1 MLFTRYRWVLKH
13 LRAVLKPAI
22 AFEFWSTLIFLVSF
36 APASAWLMN
45 RLVASSGQYAVSDND
60 LLAFFASFRGI
71 LFLLLTVGFV
81 LAFWFAEQAG
91 LLIIVVKAARGRN
104 VSVSRVLWENIKHLL
119 ALFRLGLLQ
128 AVGYLAAGIPFGFGI
143 AMTYWLLLGEWD
155 IYYYLNVQPLNWW
168 IALSVAGT
176 LSTAYLLLAAWLYIR
191 WLFSIPALIFEN
203 ATPTG
208 ALRKSWQQTRGRFR
222 EFCFPLAVCWLAVI
236 ISSLAMTWL
245 ISAVAARLVVHTG
258 ALRLLVPTVLGT
270 LALITI
276 LDLMWFIIGKT
287 VHVMLIACS
296 YLETTEVKQE
306 PREPAPATDG
316 PLPTSLRRIAWL
328 IATVVLLFMGIVAG
342 SAFLQ
347 RLNINRTIEITA
359 HRGSKLRA
367 PENTLSALQ
376 QAIAEGADYA
386 EIDVQTTAD
395 GVVVLLHDAD
405 LMRVASVNRRP
416 RDIDYDELRDID
428 VGSWFAPEFS
438 NERAPTLQEAIDLTR
453 GRLKLNIELK
463 FTWSDPALV
472 KKVGHI
478 IRHNG
483 FASDCVVSSLN
494 FKALT
499 EIKRAFPELTT
510 GFIVFKAVGNLSR
523 MEADFLSISA
533 ARATPRLVREV
544 HRRGKE
550 LHVWTVNDLSNALSM
565 IEMGVDN
572 IITDEPAEIRSL
584 LEEWN
589 ALSDAEKI
597 TLMLRNLIVGIE
609 RPQPSKL

>member
-1 MLFTRYRWVLKH
+1 MLFARYRWLLDH

-22 AFEFWSTLIFLVSF
+22 AFEFWSTLIFVVSF
-36 APASAWLMN
+36 APASAWLLN

-60 LLAFFASFRGI
+60 LLAFFLSSRGI
-71 LFLLLTVGFV
+71 LFLLLGVGFV
-81 LAFWFAEQAG
+81 LAFWFAEQVG
-91 LLIIVVKAARGRN
+91 LLIIVVKAARGRS
-104 VSVSRVLWENIKHLL
+104 VSVSRVLWENLKHLL

-128 AVGYLAAGIPFGFGI
+128 AVGYLAAGIPFGVGI
-143 AMTYWLLLGEWD
+143 GMTYWLLLGEWD
-155 IYYYLNVQPLNWW
+155 FYYYLNVQPLSWW

-191 WLFSIPALIFEN
+191 WLFSIPALVFEN

-222 EFCFPLAVCWLAVI
+222 EFGFPLTVCWLAVI
-236 ISSLAMTWL
+236 MSSLAMTWL
-245 ISAVAARLVVHTG
+245 ISAVAARLLVHTG
-258 ALRLLVPTVLGT
+258 ALRVLVPAVLGT

-287 VHVMLIACS
+287 MHVMLMASS
-296 YLETTEVKQE
+296 YLETTEVEQE
-306 PREPAPATDG
+306 SGEPAPTTSG
-316 PLPTSLRRIAWL
+316 PLSTGLRRIAWL
-328 IATVVLLFMGIVAG
+328 IAAVVLLMGIAAG

-359 HRGSKLRA
+359 HRGSKVRA

-376 QAIAEGADYA
+376 RAIAEGADYA

-405 LMRVASVNRRP
+405 LMRVASVNRRL

-428 VGSWFAPEFS
+428 VGSWFAPEFNS
-438 NERAPTLQEAIDLTR
+438 ERVPTLQEAIDLAR
-453 GRLKLNIELK
+453 GRIKLNIELK
-463 FTWSDPALV
+463 FTWADPVLAE
-472 KKVGHI
+472 KVGHI
-478 IRHNG
+478 IRQNG
-483 FASDCVVSSLN
+483 FVSDCVVSSLN
-494 FKALT
+494 FQAVT
-499 EIKRAFPELTT
+499 EIKRSFPELKT

-533 ARATPRLVREV
+533 ARATPRLVRDA

-550 LHVWTVNDLSNALSM
+550 VHVWTVNDLSNALSM

-572 IITDEPAEIRSL
+572 MITDEPADIRSL
-584 LEEWN
+584 LEAWN
-589 ALSDAEKI
+589 ALSDGEKI
-597 TLMLRNLIVGIE
+597 ALMLRNLIVGIE
-609 RPQPSKL
+609 SPQPSEL